1 MELGEQGE
9 DTGDSKARTDNGSDE
24 ENSGGNHSM
33 MLRDFRKRFRVSVAL
48 TLPVLVL
55 SPMIQ
60 SFLGYSLSFPG
71 SMILVLVIS
80 TFIYFYGGWPFLKGG
95 AEEIR
100 DGRPGMMTLIS
111 MAITVAFVYSGLVAL
126 GVRGKVF
133 FWELVTLIDVMLLG
147 HWIEMRSVMSAS
159 NALEDLVEMM
169 PRQAHRIRDDGST
182 EDVELKDVSEDDR
195 LLVKPGEKI
204 PADGRVVEGE
214 SEVDKSMVT
223 GESEPVA
230 VSESDEVI
238 GGSVNG
244 NGSLTI
250 MVSKAGDDSYLSQMV
265 EMVRKASRSKSRA
278 QGLAD
283 RAAFWLTI
291 IALSAGAVTLAVWL
305 LLDREFVFALER
317 MVTVMVITCPHA
329 LGLAVPLVVA
339 VITAISARNGLLI
352 RNRTPFEGAR
362 NIDTVVFDKTGTLT
376 HGSFG
381 VSRVVPL
388 EDSDE
393 ESVLEL
399 AAAVDS
405 SSEHSIARAIVDEA
419 EGRGISLPKVKDFQ
433 AVPGRGARGEISGE
447 TVFVG
452 NRGILE
458 KAEAESQTALDRG
471 EELSSEGMT
480 VVFVAAGGRVAGVIG
495 LSDTVRENSRKAVD
509 ALKGRGIEVYMI
521 TGDSEET
528 ARSVSRELGIDSWF
542 SEVLPDKKSERVKEL
557 QGKGRKVAMVGDGV
571 NDAPA
576 LSTADVGIAIGAGTD
591 VAAQTADVILV
602 ENDPAGVVDII
613 DLSEKTGRKMK
624 QNLAWATG
632 YNVVAIPLAAGV
644 LFSWG
649 IVLPPAVGALVMSLS
664 TVIVAVNARLV
675 SFEKNR

>member
-1 MELGEQGE
+1 M
-9 DTGDSKARTDNGSDE
+9 TDHDDHTHDAGGE
-24 ENSGGNHSM
+24 ENSNGHHSM
-33 MLRDFRKRFRVSVAL
+33 MLRDFRRRFWISLVL
-48 TLPVLVL
+48 TVPVLVL

-60 SFLGYSLSFPG
+60 SFLGYTVSFQG
-71 SMILVLVIS
+71 SMMVVLVIS

-95 AEEIR
+95 AGEIR

-147 HWIEMRSVMSAS
+147 HWIEMRSVMGAS

-250 MVSKAGDDSYLSQMV
+250 RVSKAGEDSYLSQMV
-265 EMVRKASRSKSRA
+265 EMVKKASQSKSRA

-291 IALSAGAVTLAVWL
+291 IALSAGAVTLTVWL

-388 EDSDE
+388 EDRDE

-419 EGRGISLPKVKDFQ
+419 ESRGISPPPVKDFQ

-458 KAEAESQTALDRG
+458 KAGAESQTALDSG
-471 EELSSEGMT
+471 KELSSEGMT

-495 LSDTVRENSRKAVD
+495 LSDTVRENSRKAVE
-509 ALKGRGIEVYMI
+509 ALKGRGIEVSMI

-576 LSTADVGIAIGAGTD
+576 LSTADIGIAIGAGTD

-602 ENDPAGVVDII
+602 ENDPAGVVDVI
-613 DLSEKTGRKMK
+613 DLSKKTGRKMK

-649 IVLPPAVGALVMSLS
+649 IILPPAVGALVMSLS